1 MIEGLVSDSVS
12 KRASREVVEKKI
24 VQGCDPSRATRAR
37 CREWNGGAT
46 ARKKMNANSPS
57 GTSSSPF
64 SVAMI
69 AVVGVAKISRSQALL
84 EI

>member
-1 MIEGLVSDSVS
+1 MQG
-12 KRASREVVEKKI
+12 VEWR
-24 VQGCDPSRATRAR
+24 GDG
-37 CREWNGGAT
+37 E
-46 ARKKMNANSPS
+46 KKMNANSPS